1 MTAARVYSAWL
12 RIWKGEPQIAIER
25 IAEAIR
31 LSPLD
36 PELHFWEIAMA
47 HAYYHAERY
56 DQAVAWAEKAAAVD
70 PTYVGGLR
78 ILAAS
83 YARAGRTQDAQAAV
97 QKMGEIDSMVRVSN
111 LRDAV
116 GPYLPEGL
124 ARYEEGL
131 RLAGL
136 PE

>member
-1 MTAARVYSAWL
+1 
-12 RIWKGEPQIAIER
+12 
-25 IAEAIR
+25 
-31 LSPLD
+31 
-36 PELHFWEIAMA
+36 
-47 HAYYHAERY
+47 
-56 DQAVAWAEKAAAVD
+56 
-70 PTYVGGLR
+70 
-78 ILAAS
+78 LAAS

-97 QKMGEIDSMVRVSN
+97 QKICEIDPMVRVSN

>member
-1 MTAARVYSAWL
+1 MR
-12 RIWKGEPQIAIER
+12 ER
-25 IAEAIR
+25 DE
-31 LSPLD
+31 
-36 PELHFWEIAMA
+36 H
-47 HAYYHAERY
+47 
-56 DQAVAWAEKAAAVD
+56 K
-70 PTYVGGLR
+70 TK
-78 ILAAS
+78 
-83 YARAGRTQDAQAAV
+83 AAV
-97 QKMGEIDSMVRVSN
+97 QKICEIDPMVRVSN